1 MIEISKYNDL
11 FLGLLSIAAPICFFI
26 MEAFWYFL
34 AKYMVSRKDYSSDF
48 YLRRDVRRIMI
59 ITSPFKKLSLLN
71 SLTNYDKEIPLLLRR
86 ILYIL
91 IPVAYAL
98 MFVFILD
105 LVIFL
110 ISKLIF

>member
-1 MIEISKYNDL
+1 MIEISKYNDV

-26 MEAFWYFL
+26 MESFWYFL
-34 AKYMVSRKDYSSDF
+34 AKCMVSRKDYSSDF

-59 ITSPFKKLSLLN
+59 ITSPFKKFSLLN
-71 SLTNYDKEIPLLLRR
+71 SLSNHDKKILLLRH

-91 IPVAYAL
+91 IPVAYVL
-98 MFVFILD
+98 MFVFFLD

-110 ISKLIF
+110 VSKLIF